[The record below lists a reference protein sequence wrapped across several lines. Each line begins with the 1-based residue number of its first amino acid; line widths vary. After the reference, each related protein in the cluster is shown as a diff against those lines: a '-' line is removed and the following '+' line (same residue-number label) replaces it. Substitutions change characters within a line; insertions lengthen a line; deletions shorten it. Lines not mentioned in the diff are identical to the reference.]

1 MRFRDRREAGQKLA
15 RMLDAFRHD
24 SPLVLGLPRGGVPVA
39 AEVASRLGAQLDVWV
54 VRKVGAPGHEE
65 FGIGAV
71 AEGGAVHVDRDCV
84 RASGATDGDVTR
96 GIARKKLE
104 VAERVRTLRG
114 RRGAPHVQGR
124 TVIVVDDGIATGV
137 TLRAVLQDLRARNP
151 ANLVVAVPVADA
163 HVAQFLRM
171 LADEVVVV
179 HETRDLGSVGQWYED
194 FGQVGEEQVEAA
206 LRRAA
211 RAEGPSPVQNVELCV
226 DLGDA
231 RLEGVLTI
239 PSGARSLVL
248 FAHGSGSGRLSP
260 RNHHV
265 AWQLGRRGI
274 GTFLFD
280 LLTGE
285 EEARDARSGQLRFDI
300 GFLARRLAAVTEW
313 IRRRPEAE
321 GLAIGY
327 FGASTGAAAALAA
340 AADLPGIVRAVV
352 SRGGRPDLAAER
364 LSEVRAPTLL
374 IVGEQDDVVLALNR
388 RVLSRIHAPKDLVVV
403 PGASHLF
410 EERGAL
416 DAVARLAADWFDEHL
431 GREVEPKSAIAGR

>member
-1 MRFRDRREAGQKLA
+1 MRFRDRKEAGQKLA
-15 RMLDAFRHD
+15 RMLEAFRHD

-39 AEVASRLGAQLDVWV
+39 AEVASHLGAQLDVWM
-54 VRKVGAPGHEE
+54 VRKVGAPRNEE

-71 AEGGAVHVDRDCV
+71 AEGGAVHVDRDSAA
-84 RASGATDGDVTR
+84 RAGASEHE
-96 GIARKKLE
+96 IAWRIAQKKQEL
-104 VAERVRTLRG
+104 AERVRALRG
-114 RRGAPHVQGR
+114 RAGAPHVQGR

-151 ANLVVAVPVADA
+151 SNLIVAVPVADA

-171 LADEVVVV
+171 LADEVIVV
-179 HETRDLGSVGQWYED
+179 HETRDLGAVGHWYTNFE
-194 FGQVGEEQVEAA
+194 QVGDDQVLAC

-211 RAEGPSPVQNVELCV
+211 HPAAPAPVQNVELCI
-226 DLGDA
+226 DLVDA
-231 RLEGVLTI
+231 RLEGTLSI
-239 PSGARSLVL
+239 PAGARSLVL
-248 FAHGSGSGRLSP
+248 FAHGSGSSRLSP

-280 LLTGE
+280 LMTGE
-285 EEARDARSGQLRFDI
+285 EEARDQRSSQLRFDI
-300 GFLARRLAAVTEW
+300 GFLARRLVAVTEW

-321 GLAIGY
+321 GLALGY
-327 FGASTGAAAALAA
+327 FGASTGAAAALSA
-340 AADLPGIVRAVV
+340 AADLPGVVRAVV

-364 LSEVRAPTLL
+364 LGEVRCPTLL

-388 RVLSRIHAPKDLVVV
+388 RVLSRIHAQKDLVVV

-416 DAVARLAADWFDEHL
+416 DAVARLAADWFDQHL
-431 GREVEPKSAIAGR
+431 AVDARPAAAAAGR